1 MRRTILGITLLLVI
15 ATSMSALPEE
25 SLWQWSEKCG
35 GNNAMELEVLVDGI
49 TIYRSSIPIC
59 RMSNRAGTSESH
71 TEAISYYFR
80 GGHVFGEYHTVR
92 TQTIEGNVWQAGSDP
107 DELLL
112 GISFSTKKQVLLN
125 TIHIAKPGRVSS
137 SEVDRG
143 IVVRT
148 FPILRK

>member
-1 MRRTILGITLLLVI
+1 M
-15 ATSMSALPEE
+15 
-25 SLWQWSEKCG
+25 
-35 GNNAMELEVLVDGI
+35 
-49 TIYRSSIPIC
+49 
-59 RMSNRAGTSESH
+59 
-71 TEAISYYFR
+71 
-80 GGHVFGEYHTVR
+80 FGEYRTVH

-112 GISFSTKKQVLLN
+112 GISFSTKNQVLLN